1 MTTSH
6 RFKCVSANF
15 GVVKNSCIES
25 IVLDSLLIP
34 VEDLT
39 IMGSL
44 FRRPQTFEVGEIF
57 FLCLKCSSWMIFNLS
72 CYLVDDSSQ

>member
-15 GVVKNSCIES
+15 GVVKNSYIES

-39 IMGSL
+39 IMGPL